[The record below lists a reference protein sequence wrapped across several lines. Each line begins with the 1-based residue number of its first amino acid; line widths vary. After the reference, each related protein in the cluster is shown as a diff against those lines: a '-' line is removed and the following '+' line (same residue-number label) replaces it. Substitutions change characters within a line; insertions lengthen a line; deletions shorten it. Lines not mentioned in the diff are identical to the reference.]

1 MKRRP
6 EREGMF
12 PIEGVNMKKIL
23 TSAILCAVLLLTMV
37 PTAFAAS
44 NNYNSCMAAI
54 NQQKTV
60 QTQAHQRANNLRAQ
74 GYKDSSAYVQAE
86 KAKWN
91 AAQAEINAYW
101 KLSKYSDED
110 LRILT
115 TVVYYE
121 AGNTTEQL
129 RQYVAQVVLNRV
141 GDSRFPDT
149 IKDVIEQKGQYSTKY
164 TTVQA
169 ANAIGSTA
177 YATCESSAKKA
188 MMGKVNMP
196 SNVLFQANFKQGKG
210 VWQSVYFN
218 SGHFASTSYF
228 CYG

>member
-1 MKRRP
+1 
-6 EREGMF
+6 
-12 PIEGVNMKKIL
+12 MKKIL
-23 TSAILCAVLLLTMV
+23 TSAILCVIMLLTMV
-37 PTAFAAS
+37 PTAFAADS
-44 NNYNSCMAAI
+44 NYESCMAAI
-54 NQQKTV
+54 NQQKAA
-60 QTQAHQRANNLRAQ
+60 QEQAHQRAEALRAQ

-86 KAKWN
+86 KAAWN

-110 LRILT
+110 VRILT
-115 TVVYYE
+115 TVVCYE

-141 GDSRFPDT
+141 GDSRFPST
-149 IKDVIEQKGQYSTKY
+149 IKGVVEQKGQYSTRY
-164 TTVQA
+164 TTLEA
-169 ANAIGSTA
+169 AKSVKSST
-177 YATCESSAKKA
+177 YAACESSAKKA

-196 SNVLFQANFKQGKG
+196 SNVLFQANFRQGKG

-218 SGHFASTSYF
+218 SGYYASTSYF